1 MKKRIVAILIL
12 LVLVLSGCQGFKFG
26 QTKEQASAAD
36 VHRGVKGVT
45 MNFVRNAPPDE
56 LFEGSPLDILIELR
70 NEGAAEATGTL
81 YLSGYDATIFPIQPQ
96 YTDFTLEARST
107 FNTLGGYEPKTF
119 SARNVALP
127 SGVDVLNQNF
137 LAYACYNYR
146 TEADIQVCIDP
157 NPLSVLE
164 NEVCKPT
171 APAVGGGQGGP
182 VSITAIKEDAA
193 PGKVGFQITITNQ
206 GDGQVIEKN
215 SMNNCPQNLKFND
228 VDTVYYAVRLQG
240 AQGDCE
246 PKQRARIATGKQ
258 GLIYCRFTLSDSNSL
273 AYQSVLEVDL
283 DYGYL
288 SKVSKT
294 IRVKSVPN
302 G

>member
-1 MKKRIVAILIL
+1 MKKRTLTILIL
-12 LVLVLSGCQGFKFG
+12 AVLVLSACQGFKIG
-26 QTKEQASAAD
+26 QTKEQAAGAD
-36 VHRGVKGVT
+36 IHRGFKGVT
-45 MNFVRNAPPDE
+45 MTFVRNNPPDE
-56 LFEGSPLDILIELR
+56 LFEGTPIDILVELR

-81 YLSGYDATIFPIQPQ
+81 YLSGYDQTIFPINPQ

-107 FNTLGGYEPKTF
+107 FNTLGGYEAKTF

-127 SGVDVLNQNF
+127 EGVDILNQNF

-171 APAVGGGQGGP
+171 APAVGAGQGGP
-182 VSITAIKEDAA
+182 VGITAIKEDAA
-193 PGKVGFQITITNQ
+193 PGKVGFQITISNQ
-206 GDGQVIEKN
+206 GNGDVIDKN
-215 SMNNCPQNLKFND
+215 SMNNCPSNLRFND
-228 VDTVYYAVRLQG
+228 VDTVYYSVRLQG
-240 AQGDCE
+240 AQGECE
-246 PKQRARIATGKQ
+246 PRQKTRIANKQ
-258 GLIYCRFTLSDSNSL
+258 GLIYCRFTLSDSTSL

-288 SKVSKT
+288 SKAGKT
-294 IRVKSVPN
+294 IRVKNIPE